1 MNRSRFIRLAASATF
16 SAALVGATA
25 GLASPAALAQS
36 TFPSQPIKLI
46 VGASPGGTTDTL
58 AREVGQEVGR
68 LLRSTVIVEN
78 RAGAGG
84 NIAAD
89 AVAKAAPDGYTLLM
103 SFTSH
108 TINASLFPKLPFD
121 SVKDFTP
128 ISMVATG
135 PSMLVAHPS
144 LPVNSVQD
152 VIDYGKRNPGKLN
165 FALGGVGSSLHLA
178 TEQFKM
184 VTGVDL
190 VNVPYKGT
198 APALADVLAGHVP
211 MMFAAVVNGTPQVKS
226 GKIKLLAVTGTQRM
240 KAFPHVPTVAETVP
254 GFESLAWW
262 GILGPA
268 KMPADVLATLN
279 GAIAKALESP
289 VIRARLQSESLDPV
303 GNSSAAFA
311 DFIVK
316 DIARYEKIVKAT
328 GAKPE

>member
-1 MNRSRFIRLAASATF
+1 MRRSRFCRSLCFGAFALSLAAAFT
-16 SAALVGATA
+16 
-25 GLASPAALAQS
+25 SPVAWAQQAY
-36 TFPSQPIKLI
+36 PSQPIKLI

-58 AREVGQEVGR
+58 AREVGQELGR
-68 LLRSTVIVEN
+68 LLRGTVIVEN

-89 AVAKAAPDGYTLLM
+89 AVAKAAPDGHTLLM

-128 ISMVATG
+128 ISLVATG

-184 VTGVDL
+184 VTGLDM

-211 MMFAAVVNGTPQVKS
+211 MMFAAVVNGAPQVKS
-226 GKIKLLAVTGTQRM
+226 GKIKLLAVTGAQRM
-240 KAFPHVPTVAETVP
+240 KAFPNTPTVAETVP
-254 GFESLAWW
+254 GFESVAWW

-268 KMPADVLATLN
+268 KMPPEVLATLN
-279 GAIAKALESP
+279 GAIVKALESP
-289 VIRARLQSESLDPV
+289 VIRARLQAESLDPV

-316 DIARYEKIVKAT
+316 DIARYEKVVKAT

>member
-1 MNRSRFIRLAASATF
+1 MLRSRFIRMTATLAVTAITAAVT
-16 SAALVGATA
+16 AALTA
-25 GLASPAALAQS
+25 PAALAQG
-36 TFPSQPIKLI
+36 FPSQPIKLI
-46 VGASPGGTTDTL
+46 VGASPGGTTDML
-58 AREVGQEVGR
+58 AREVGQELGR
-68 LLRSTVIVEN
+68 LLRGTVIIEN

-89 AVAKAAPDGYTLLM
+89 AVAKATPDGHTLLM
-103 SFTSH
+103 SFSSH

-184 VTGVDL
+184 VTGLDL

-198 APALADVLAGHVP
+198 APAMADLIAGHVP
-211 MMFAAVVNGTPQVKS
+211 LMFSAVSNSAVQIKG

-240 KAFPHVPTVAETVP
+240 KAYPNVPTVAESVP
-254 GFESLAWW
+254 GFESVAWF

-268 KMPADVLATLN
+268 KMPPDVLAALN
-279 GAIAKALESP
+279 GAINKALESP
-289 VIRARLQSESLDPV
+289 AIRTRLQTESLDPA

-316 DIARYEKIVKAT
+316 DIARYEKVVKAT

>member
-1 MNRSRFIRLAASATF
+1 MLRSRFVHLTAAFALTGV
-16 SAALVGATA
+16 AAL
-25 GLASPAALAQS
+25 LAPAAWAQ

-46 VGASPGGTTDTL
+46 VGASPGGTTDML
-58 AREVGQEVGR
+58 AREVGQELGR
-68 LLRSTVIVEN
+68 LLRGTVIIEN

-89 AVAKAAPDGYTLLM
+89 MVAKAAPDGHTLLM

-144 LPVNSVQD
+144 LPVNSVQEL
-152 VIDYGKRNPGKLN
+152 VDYGKRNPGKLN

-184 VTGVDL
+184 ATGVEL

-198 APALADVLAGHVP
+198 APAMADVVAGHVP
-211 MMFAAVVNGTPQVKS
+211 LMFSAVSNSSAQIKNGKV
-226 GKIKLLAVTGTQRM
+226 KLLAVTGTQRM
-240 KAFPHVPTVAETVP
+240 KAFPNVPTVAESVP
-254 GFESLAWW
+254 GFESVAWF

-268 KMPADVLATLN
+268 KMPADVLAALN
-279 GAIAKALESP
+279 GGITKALESP
-289 VIRARLQSESLDPV
+289 AIRTRLQAESLDPA
-303 GNSSAAFA
+303 GSSSAAFA

>member
-1 MNRSRFIRLAASATF
+1 MRRSRFIKLSASMAF
-16 SAALVGATA
+16 SAAV
-25 GLASPAALAQS
+25 LAAPAVFAQQA
-36 TFPSQPIKLI
+36 FPSQPIKLI
-46 VGASPGGTTDTL
+46 VGASPGGTTDML
-58 AREVGQEVGR
+58 AREVGQELGR
-68 LLRSTVIVEN
+68 LLRSTVIIEN

-89 AVAKAAPDGYTLLM
+89 AVAKAAPDGHTLLM

-198 APALADVLAGHVP
+198 APAMADVVAGHVP
-211 MMFAAVVNGTPQVKS
+211 LMFSAVSNSAAQIKS
-226 GKIKLLAVTGTQRM
+226 GKIKLLAVTGAQRM
-240 KAFPHVPTVAETVP
+240 KAFPNVPTVAESVP
-254 GFESLAWW
+254 GFESVAWF

-268 KMPADVLATLN
+268 RMPADVLATLN
-279 GAIAKALESP
+279 GAINKALESP
-289 VIRARLQSESLDPV
+289 AIRARLQAESLDPA

-311 DFIVK
+311 DFIIK